1 MSTVILRLSLQL
13 AVDAR
18 IPETLGGVDGEVV
31 YIDTECTFRI
41 GRLEQIA
48 RFAIDHC
55 TSTAESESRRTV
67 SFFEHYFQ
75 NVFRRCTVQRS
86 ALENFTMEKILS
98 GIYVQR
104 CTDLN
109 GFRRCV
115 HLLQEFVSANKKV
128 KLIVVDSIA
137 THLREQFASAIERN
151 HVVQSVILQLLSVA
165 LRFNT
170 AIFLTNQVTTKWT
183 KYGESYTAPCLGP
196 ILTSNCSHQL
206 FVYKKR
212 GSTRYIR
219 LIKSTTGGRH
229 TRCAVG
235 TIKNKLP
242 IYLTKMKGTSGLVIT
257 EGPRRTGCTTEG
269 GCKGGNKTRFPTG
282 AVCSLIGPKRT
293 TAAGDDEHCCCTGGT
308 LSITG
313 CAVLAVSL
321 FGKAST
327 TTTSSRV
334 ASYSTSLGVKVT
346 DSSPELLTS
355 SDGLFPMVF
364 AKASRG
370 PINRCSVRSSKNK
383 SAVSITSSIF
393 FTDSGT
399 DSLRSLLSKYRS
411 IKLSISIQRLTNDGR
426 ADRSIKCCKN
436 TLPVIVKAR
445 TRVSSL
451 PYVLSSDAAS
461 SSKALSNGKK
471 TL

>member
-1 MSTVILRLSLQL
+1 MSDNSAQRLFTVTASSLLEQYVNSTQSIVTFCESLDAAIGGGVPLGQMTEFVGPSGMGKTQLCLQL

-18 IPETLGGVDGEVV
+18 IPEPLGGVDGEVV

-55 TSTAESESRRTV
+55 TSTAESEM
-67 SFFEHYFQ
+67 
-75 NVFRRCTVQRS
+75 QRS

-219 LIKSTTGGRH
+219 LIKSTTGMPC
-229 TRCAVG
+229 TILLDVG
-235 TIKNKLP
+235 
-242 IYLTKMKGTSGLVIT
+242 
-257 EGPRRTGCTTEG
+257 E
-269 GCKGGNKTRFPTG
+269 
-282 AVCSLIGPKRT
+282 
-293 TAAGDDEHCCCTGGT
+293 AG
-308 LSITG
+308 I
-313 CAVLAVSL
+313 
-321 FGKAST
+321 
-327 TTTSSRV
+327 R
-334 ASYSTSLGVKVT
+334 
-346 DSSPELLTS
+346 
-355 SDGLFPMVF
+355 
-364 AKASRG
+364 
-370 PINRCSVRSSKNK
+370 
-383 SAVSITSSIF
+383 
-393 FTDSGT
+393 
-399 DSLRSLLSKYRS
+399 
-411 IKLSISIQRLTNDGR
+411 
-426 ADRSIKCCKN
+426 
-436 TLPVIVKAR
+436 
-445 TRVSSL
+445 
-451 PYVLSSDAAS
+451 DAQ
-461 SSKALSNGKK
+461 
-471 TL
+471 